1 MREKVEKK
9 LEELE
14 ESYDYWLKQY
24 DSDLLEYQEHILNE
38 IKAKIMLLKELLD
51 E

>member
-24 DSDLLEYQEHILNE
+24 DIDTLEYQEHILNE
-38 IKAKIMLLKELLD
+38 IKAKILVLKELLD